1 MLDDA
6 LCFML
11 YLRGVEGG
19 GLERFIE
26 DSHEPIFKKDGR
38 MDNTNSRV
46 ALRLKSINGE
56 V

>member
-11 YLRGVEGG
+11 YLRGVEG

-46 ALRLKSINGE
+46 ASRLKMWK
-56 V
+56 